1 MKLRSDNIVDSFRD
15 TLQENQPG
23 LGDEV
28 TLGKQSDAGK
38 IANLTT
44 RNKRVGKYTEK

>member
-1 MKLRSDNIVDSFRD
+1 MKLGSENIVDSFRD
-15 TLQENQPG
+15 MLQKNQPG

>member
-1 MKLRSDNIVDSFRD
+1 MLKKNQRGLR
-15 TLQENQPG
+15 E
-23 LGDEV
+23 EV
-28 TLGKQSDAGK
+28 TLGKQSEAGK